1 MRILVFAN
9 SAMGLY
15 KFRKEL
21 LERLLLK
28 HKLYIA
34 LPEGEYV
41 EEMKNMGVIFYP
53 VVMNRRGKNIFQE
66 FTVISKYLWL
76 VRNVKP
82 DLVLTY
88 TVKPNIYGGWICQLF
103 HVPYIANITGLGTA
117 IEAENLFSK
126 ILVLCYKWSLKR
138 AACIF
143 FQNKSNRAFFAR
155 NGLKVR
161 NIKLLPGSGVNLE
174 EHCYEDYP
182 DSGDETI
189 FLFIGRIMRDK
200 GVVELVEAVKRL
212 QKRYKN
218 IKVQLVGF
226 CEEDFKST
234 LERINAKK
242 YVELCGQQ
250 EDVHSFIK
258 KSHAI
263 VLPSYHEGMAN
274 VLLEGAACGRPVLA
288 SNVPGCRETFDE
300 GVSGFGFK
308 ARSSRDLERVM
319 EKFIELDYEKKV
331 EMGKAGRKKMEKEF
345 SRDIVVKM
353 YEKEIER
360 FEQ

>member
-1 MRILVFAN
+1 MKILILAN
-9 SAMGLY
+9 FDMWLY
-15 KFRKEL
+15 KARKEL
-21 LERLLLK
+21 LERLLSK
-28 HKLYIA
+28 HEVYIA
-34 LPEGEYV
+34 VPNGDYINR
-41 EEMKNMGVIFYP
+41 MKKMGAIFRP
-53 VVMNRRGKNIFQE
+53 INIDRRGKNIFYE
-66 FTVISKYLWL
+66 MKTFYEYLK
-76 VRNVKP
+76 VVHSVKP
-82 DLVLTY
+82 DVVLTY
-88 TVKPNIYGGWICQLF
+88 TVKPNIYGGLVCRLL
-103 HVPYIANITGLGTA
+103 HRPYIANVTGLGTA
-117 IEAENLFSK
+117 VEEKSKFSR
-126 ILVLCYKWSLKR
+126 ILVWVYEKALKK

-143 FQNKSNRAFFAR
+143 FQNKSNRVFFVK
-155 NGLKVR
+155 NGLKNS

-182 DSGDETI
+182 FSDNELV

-200 GVVELVEAVKRL
+200 GVVELVEAAKRL
-212 QKRYKN
+212 QQRYNN

-226 CEEDFKST
+226 CEEDFKNE

-258 KSHAI
+258 KSHAV

-288 SNVPGCRETFDE
+288 SNVPGCKETFDE

-308 ARSSRDLERVM
+308 AKNSKDLEKVM
-319 EKFIELDYEKKV
+319 EKFINLDYEKKV

-345 SRDIVVKM
+345 NRDIVVKM
-353 YEKEIER
+353 YEREIEC
-360 FEQ
+360 FTH